1 MFRVECLHTRDQ
13 VTLRNFI
20 RLLFIISSHI
30 RLQIDGNYQ
39 WLHPCA
45 LHFNIIE
52 WEDSFPYDGE
62 IETIAAEDC
71 YSKEDVKQI
80 LALAKKNDLF
90 VIPLIQTFGHM
101 EFVLKGSKFKHLREV
116 NSIMCII
123 SSVQW
128 MREQDNN

>member
-1 MFRVECLHTRDQ
+1 MVITNDC
-13 VTLRNFI
+13 TL
-20 RLLFIISSHI
+20 
-30 RLQIDGNYQ
+30 
-39 WLHPCA
+39 A
-45 LHFNIIE
+45 LYLNIIE

-90 VIPLIQTFGHM
+90 VITLIQTFGHM

-123 SSVQW
+123 SSVQ
-128 MREQDNN
+128 